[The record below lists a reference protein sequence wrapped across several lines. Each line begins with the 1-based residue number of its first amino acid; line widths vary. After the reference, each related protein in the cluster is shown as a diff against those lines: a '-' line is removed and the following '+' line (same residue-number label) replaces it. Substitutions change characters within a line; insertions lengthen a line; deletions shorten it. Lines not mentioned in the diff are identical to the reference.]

1 MRSALIKLREGR
13 GEVFNHLAE
22 DSLQPEKENREE
34 EEGNSLLQLLDP
46 LSNKL
51 KRGSCFEI
59 PQPKRKR
66 SLPCE
71 DDPLLEDKF
80 KRKRRCPSE
89 ESNNSIDAELNR
101 HFRPIKRAPLSP
113 PKKNQDGRMVK
124 PTIVRLRPRGRP
136 TKVQSSQ
143 TSRSGKTPELS
154 KSPIVENVLGREED
168 PADDSP
174 LIVYEKNPNK
184 VLPQEPVSN
193 ASQCTITRPLSA
205 RITSTRSSTASP
217 TTSARSAS
225 LKCREDLAPSTP
237 RLLETP
243 NNLLTSDACTPTTSR
258 VHWLSQSLGSV
269 ENPTKNPWSRGCHMQ
284 RYKLFLFMCNTVA
297 QEHIIRDN
305 IM

>member
-1 MRSALIKLREGR
+1 LNCVTSCPPIMRSALIKLREGR
-13 GEVFNHLAE
+13 GEVFDHLAE
-22 DSLQPEKENREE
+22 DSLQPEKENREKD
-34 EEGNSLLQLLDP
+34 EGNSLLQLLDP

-71 DDPLLEDKF
+71 EDPLLEEKF
-80 KRKRRCPSE
+80 KRNKRCPSE

-136 TKVQSSQ
+136 AKVQTSQ
-143 TSRSGKTPELS
+143 TSRSDKIS
-154 KSPIVENVLGREED
+154 DVSKKSPNVEVVVPSVLGREDD
-168 PADDSP
+168 PGDDSP

-184 VLPQEPVSN
+184 ALPQEPVSN

-258 VHWLSQSLGSV
+258 VH
-269 ENPTKNPWSRGCHMQ
+269 
-284 RYKLFLFMCNTVA
+284 
-297 QEHIIRDN
+297 
-305 IM
+305 

>member
-13 GEVFNHLAE
+13 GEVFNHLAD
-22 DSLQPEKENREE
+22 DSLQPGKENREE
-34 EEGNSLLQLLDP
+34 DEGNSLLQLLDP

-71 DDPLLEDKF
+71 EDPLLEEKF
-80 KRKRRCPSE
+80 KRNKRCPSE

-136 TKVQSSQ
+136 AKVQSSQ
-143 TSRSGKTPELS
+143 TSRSEKTS
-154 KSPIVENVLGREED
+154 DVSKKSPNVEVVVPSVLGREDD
-168 PADDSP
+168 PGNDSP

-184 VLPQEPVSN
+184 ALPQEPVSN
-193 ASQCTITRPLSA
+193 TSQCTITRPLSA
-205 RITSTRSSTASP
+205 RTTSTRSSTASP

-258 VHWLSQSLGSV
+258 VH
-269 ENPTKNPWSRGCHMQ
+269 
-284 RYKLFLFMCNTVA
+284 
-297 QEHIIRDN
+297 
-305 IM
+305 